1 MNKHV
6 LFKFK
11 EITPSDKIVYYFL
24 KKASSGELFAISV
37 DNDMYYDTT
46 LGTKEVDI
54 KDESYIISYYQVGK
68 TIFPCIYEMDN
79 YIVIIDEDMVKI
91 WNKNVIGATKT
102 FMIGNIKTLSKL
114 K

>member
-1 MNKHV
+1 MNSPV

-11 EITPSDKIVYYFL
+11 EITPSDEIVYYFMS
-24 KKASSGELFAISV
+24 KTSSGELFAISV

-46 LGTKEVDI
+46 LDIKEVDI
-54 KDESYIISYYQVGK
+54 KDESYIISYYQVDK
-68 TIFPCIYEMDN
+68 TVFPCIYEMDN
-79 YIVIIDEDMVKI
+79 DIVIIDEDMVKI

-102 FMIGNIKTLSKL
+102 FMIGNIKTLNKL